1 MKTVIRM
8 LFASVI
14 VFGGYISFTYANDAG
29 IGNALSVNF
38 TSLENA
44 IQHATTGCGGAVV
57 QTPRPGTQFLD
68 PIGGASSS
76 ATSFFAEA
84 ARRNVTWQS
93 TMDCTHTNHRHVLIP
108 SASDIKNAGL
118 TNGVNSQIS
127 DNWSGYQIGNTAQ
140 YVQTGYIVPTVV
152 TPSPRYSTTGYDSS
166 TWSGIGG
173 GFGANAS
180 PLIQSGTTQK
190 LLTDGTASY
199 YFWYE
204 IVGGTSDTGTEMQI
218 GSPLAHPGDSVASV
232 VGWLSSSRQAVLS
245 ICNFTNGGC
254 VQFYVPNT
262 PPPGN
267 TVEWIV
273 EAPAVGGYIQSL
285 ADFAAVNFYSAC
297 WTAVYVP
304 GGSNTCYPINKPG
317 GSTPLAINLQQNVL
331 GGKQILA
338 APDVLTSTATSSSF
352 YDYYLQ
358 PEKYPPN

>member
-1 MKTVIRM
+1 VKTVIRM
-8 LFASVI
+8 LSAAVI
-14 VFGGYISFTYANDAG
+14 VFGGCISFTYANDAG

-68 PIGGASSS
+68 PIGDASSS

-108 SASDIKNAGL
+108 SASDIKNAGLTNGL

-190 LLTDGTASY
+190 LLTDGTALY

-204 IVGGTSDTGTEMQI
+204 VVGGTADTGSEVRIFNTAI
-218 GSPLAHPGDSVASV
+218 TPHPGDEVASV
-232 VGWLSSSRQAVLS
+232 VGWLSSSSRPELS
-245 ICNFTNGGC
+245 VCNFTNGGC
-254 VQFYVPNT
+254 VQFLLPISAA
-262 PPPGN
+262 PGN

-273 EAPAVGGYIQSL
+273 EAPAVSIYIQPL
-285 ADFAAVNFYSAC
+285 ADFGAVNFYSAC
-297 WTAVYVP
+297 WTAVYIP
-304 GGSNTCYPINKPG
+304 GGSNTCYLIP
-317 GSTPLAINLQQNVL
+317 
-331 GGKQILA
+331 
-338 APDVLTSTATSSSF
+338 
-352 YDYYLQ
+352 
-358 PEKYPPN
+358 